1 MCDRAS
7 GIKTT
12 LGFIGGAHMAIL
24 SEEAKK
30 LGITV
35 GWDPT
40 TKNVTVGDKTYTP
53 DQLKGAGLTMANGRW
68 QGDVGSI
75 LNQPTQVPAPATMVS
90 PQPATTVQ
98 PTQSLD
104 DQILAT
110 KKAQT
115 IKDLE
120 NVYGKN
126 VSTLNTE
133 LSTIA
138 PTYAQKKSDVRVQ
151 NTLSA
156 ADFEKFLMQKGLGQS
171 GSAAQGEIASNVAL
185 QGSLGQLNTAEANA
199 LADIEKRRSQLA
211 TDLEYGKQS
220 ATGAYDLASL
230 EAQRQANILA
240 EERAREDAAIA
251 KSDTAAAETKK
262 VNDFLATIGRFYQ
275 DYSAQINAVKNDNDP
290 SNDWQIPYLEQAK
303 QEKIINN
310 NLDPKTGKPIQQ
322 IQVAELTPSVAMEL
336 WQTLGTSTP
345 AIAKALGVNEGQQ
358 FPVQYA
364 QYTGGSSGS
373 SGSTLSQ
380 AQAIARWKATGFA
393 DDVVSQYFGVPVGSK
408 FGEVTPQQTTSPLTE
423 TSPNT
428 NLAPLTVNDVLG
440 KLNSTD
446 KRTLANQW
454 VSWAARGQL
463 ANLTDA
469 DFDAI
474 ASKLSK
480 LGISEQDFFNY
491 VDEVTAKNLI
501 Q

>member
-1 MCDRAS
+1 
-7 GIKTT
+7 
-12 LGFIGGAHMAIL
+12 MAIL

-53 DQLKGAGLTMANGRW
+53 DQLKSAGLTLTGGRW

-75 LNQPTQVPAPATMVS
+75 LNQPTQVPTPATMVS
-90 PQPATTVQ
+90 PQPMTTVQ
-98 PTQSLD
+98 PTQSFD

-115 IKDLE
+115 IRDLE
-120 NVYGKN
+120 NMYGKN

-138 PTYAQKKSDVRVQ
+138 PTYAQKKSDARVQ

-220 ATGAYDLASL
+220 AEGAYNLSSL

-310 NLDPKTGKPIQQ
+310 NLDPRTGKPIQVDNTQ
-322 IQVAELTPSVAMEL
+322 AIWDQALTKWNAGIPLTGQEMQV
-336 WQTLGTSTP
+336 LGTTT
-345 AIAKALGVNEGQQ
+345 ATK
-358 FPVQYA
+358 PVKMN
-364 QYTGGSSGS
+364 TGGSGS
-373 SGSTLSQ
+373 STTVTQDRNYQLDRWQILGV
-380 AQAIARWKATGFA
+380 ADQAIADAW
-393 DDVVSQYFGVPVGSK
+393 GVPVGTPVSNK
-408 FGEVTPQQTTSPLTE
+408 PAETPEVDTSSYENYINNYFINKDEITGQKSINRQGVAKYIYDLMAKGKYAEADGLMNIYGITE
-423 TSPNT
+423 DDIY
-428 NLAPLTVNDVLG
+428 TVERFIGN
-440 KLNSTD
+440 
-446 KRTLANQW
+446 KR
-454 VSWAARGQL
+454 
-463 ANLTDA
+463 
-469 DFDAI
+469 
-474 ASKLSK
+474 
-480 LGISEQDFFNY
+480 
-491 VDEVTAKNLI
+491 
-501 Q
+501 

>member
-1 MCDRAS
+1 
-7 GIKTT
+7 
-12 LGFIGGAHMAIL
+12 MAIL

-75 LNQPTQVPAPATMVS
+75 LNQPTQVPTPATMVS
-90 PQPATTVQ
+90 PQPAAVVQ
-98 PTQSLD
+98 PTQSLE

-133 LSTIA
+133 LSTIQ

-156 ADFEKFLMQKGLGQS
+156 ADFEKFLMQKGLGDS
-171 GSAAQGEIASNVAL
+171 GSLAQNEIASRVTL
-185 QGSLGQLNTAEANA
+185 QGNLGRLDTAEANA
-199 LADIEKRRSQLA
+199 LSDIEKRRSELA

-220 ATGAYDLASL
+220 AEGAYNLSSL

-303 QEKIINN
+303 QEKIISN
-310 NLDPKTGKPIQQ
+310 NLDPRTGKPIQVDNTQAIWDQALTKWNAGIPLTQQEMQ
-322 IQVAELTPSVAMEL
+322 IIGATTA
-336 WQTLGTSTP
+336 T
-345 AIAKALGVNEGQQ
+345 K
-358 FPVQYA
+358 PVKMS
-364 QYTGGSSGS
+364 TGGSGS
-373 SGSTLSQ
+373 STTVTQDRNYQMDRWEILGV
-380 AQAIARWKATGFA
+380 ADEAIANAW
-393 DDVVSQYFGVPVGSK
+393 GVPVG
-408 FGEVTPQQTTSPLTE
+408 TPVSQKPQEQPE
-423 TSPNT
+423 
-428 NLAPLTVNDVLG
+428 ADI
-440 KLNSTD
+440 
-446 KRTLANQW
+446 NQ
-454 VSWAARGQL
+454 
-463 ANLTDA
+463 
-469 DFDAI
+469 FI
-474 ASKLSK
+474 
-480 LGISEQDFFNY
+480 NY
-491 VDEVTAKNLI
+491 VDNYLVNKDEITGKKTVNRQGVAKYIYDLLASNDVVNADALAKYYGI
-501 Q
+501 TDGEIEAIERSIGNRR